1 MLDEFYSYFKDL
13 EDAIDEYNDLRIR
26 KNFTNAA
33 NECVESL
40 ESALNVAANM
50 YMHDFFSFEEYNKF
64 STMAISAHI
73 KYLNLII
80 TKLPD

>member
-13 EDAIDEYNDLRIR
+13 EAAIDEYNDLRIR
-26 KNFTNAA
+26 KNFTNAV
-33 NECVESL
+33 NECTESL
-40 ESALNVAANM
+40 ESAMNVAANM

-73 KYLNLII
+73 KYLNFIT